1 MDSTDSYAAREGDRS
16 MLVARAVP
24 PQAPRR
30 ASSATRQRE
39 LWTARLAVRVH
50 GRLAVRDSPGSED
63 TYRTH
68 SRERDLHRYGPHTI
82 MGMGGTA
89 CSVWRSIARG

>member
-1 MDSTDSYAAREGDRS
+1 MI
-16 MLVARAVP
+16 VARAVP

-63 TYRTH
+63 VYRTH
-68 SRERDLHRYGPHTI
+68 SRERDLHRYGPYTI

-89 CSVWRSIARG
+89 CSVWRSIARGLMVG